1 MQRRGGDQTPWLGH
15 QWVVQETPASPS
27 PGTDFLGWRSLSRTL
42 WEAMLMAA
50 HFGFHLGSQV
60 GFTLWGQ
67 GQTGESWG
75 SPCTCGQAMAPAA
88 QGLRW
93 SVCLTA
99 ACRVNRGSQV
109 PPLCRPSG
117 GGRPAGQLVTGRV
130 LPRIFTLSHVAGPG
144 FSSSSKLLFIYVAV
158 KKRRKLAKFLNLP
171 HFKDYPFYSLRE
183 RKKRESLIC

>member
-27 PGTDFLGWRSLSRTL
+27 PGTDFLRWRSLSRTL
-42 WEAMLMAA
+42 WEAMLMAT

-67 GQTGESWG
+67 EQTGESWG

-93 SVCLTA
+93 SVCLSDRRLQGEPGFPGSSTA
-99 ACRVNRGSQV
+99 LTKRR
-109 PPLCRPSG
+109 
-117 GGRPAGQLVTGRV
+117 RPAGR
-130 LPRIFTLSHVAGPG
+130 AACDGPG
-144 FSSSSKLLFIYVAV
+144 PPQNIYPLTRGGSWFLLF
-158 KKRRKLAKFLNLP
+158 L
-171 HFKDYPFYSLRE
+171 
-183 RKKRESLIC
+183 